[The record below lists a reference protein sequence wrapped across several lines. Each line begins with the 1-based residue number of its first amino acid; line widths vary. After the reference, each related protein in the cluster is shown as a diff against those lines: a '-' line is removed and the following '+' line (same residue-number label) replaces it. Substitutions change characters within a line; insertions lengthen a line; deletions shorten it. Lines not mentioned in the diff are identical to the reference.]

1 MKMQQAAFEP
11 NNIRAGHWAEPGQDS
26 AGPRVLLRRRTG
38 GRVGVNYKQIPVNSP
53 KVEVHSYSKD
63 GVMRIR
69 KG

>member
-1 MKMQQAAFEP
+1 LSPTTFVPGTGLSPDKM
-11 NNIRAGHWAEPGQDS
+11 
-26 AGPRVLLRRRTG
+26 LLTRGSPTPMRTG

-53 KVEVHSYSKD
+53 NVEVHSYSKD